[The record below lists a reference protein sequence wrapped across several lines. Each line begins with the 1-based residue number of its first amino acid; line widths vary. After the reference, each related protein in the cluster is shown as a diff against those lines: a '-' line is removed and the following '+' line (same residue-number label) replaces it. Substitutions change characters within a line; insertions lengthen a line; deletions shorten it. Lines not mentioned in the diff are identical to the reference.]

1 MAQGRKAVK
10 YGRIG
15 LKLIVFLMALWIS
28 GRGSTI
34 TAGAFYE
41 KENFENNK
49 ETSEEME
56 IGQAAHDMGIS
67 EELEQ
72 LQKYLDRSLGGKKRN
87 SGSFIYGSDEGFCVR
102 ESGSAGNSHKR
113 GIRTAF
119 ISQVREGA
127 GLLTQAAAI
136 GLLGAMFFRGRL
148 RVFKNGSDLRYR
160 ILCGIP
166 FAVCLSGRQFSDKS
180 FHCGRGFWTGFWSLW
195 CADTGLLY
203 GSVIFRGEHNG
214 NLYV

>member
-72 LQKYLDRSLGGKKRN
+72 LQKYLDRSLGGKNGTVDLLFTDLMKAFA
-87 SGSFIYGSDEGFCVR
+87 SGNLGALGTAIKEGF
-102 ESGSAGNSHKR
+102 GQLL
-113 GIRTAF
+113 F
-119 ISQVREGA
+119 SQVREGA

-136 GLLGAMFFRGRL
+136 GLLGAMFSGAASVLKRA
-148 RVFKNGSDLRYR
+148 DLRYR

-180 FHCGRGFWTGFWSLW
+180 FHCGRGFGPDSGVYG

>member
-1 MAQGRKAVK
+1 
-10 YGRIG
+10 
-15 LKLIVFLMALWIS
+15 MALWIS

-72 LQKYLDRSLGGKKRN
+72 LQKYLDRSLGGKNGTVDLLFTDLMKAFA
-87 SGSFIYGSDEGFCVR
+87 SGNLGALGTAIKEGF
-102 ESGSAGNSHKR
+102 GQLL
-113 GIRTAF
+113 F
-119 ISQVREGA
+119 SQVREGA

-136 GLLGAMFFRGRL
+136 GLLGAMFSGAAS
-148 RVFKNGSDLRYR
+148 VFKNGQISDTGFYVAYLLLFACLAGSFLTSLSIAAEVLDR
-160 ILCGIP
+160 ILEFMGVLIP
-166 FAVCLSGRQFSDKS
+166 A
-180 FHCGRGFWTGFWSLW
+180 
-195 CADTGLLY
+195 
-203 GSVIFRGEHNG
+203 
-214 NLYV
+214 